1 MTTKV
6 HPARVRDVRIFG
18 IIVGVLIALTG
29 LPILLGGI
37 GLVAWVG
44 DGSGIEIP
52 LKGFTA
58 PPSAVAI
65 VSPEFSINT
74 NDLPSQVR
82 DAAVIL
88 RIIPTAG
95 DGPLF
100 LGIAPATKINRYL
113 RNASTARLETS
124 GTQTNGENQPPDPQQ
139 ALTDGV
145 DVKLVLVPGK
155 RKLVPAPTAMQF
167 WTRSVLVDDAGEIT
181 LTPDDLSGKNARA
194 VVMRADGKPGIAAS
208 ATAYFRVPFLTTIG
222 WYLLLIGFVVMGLGI
237 GLILLI
243 VLRKPKQPDDT
254 TPGDPI
260 LTRPP
265 ISTRRRLQTRHSRLH
280 RSTQRR
286 RPSTPRRPQPMLR
299 NQR

>member
-1 MTTKV
+1 
-6 HPARVRDVRIFG
+6 VRIFG

-29 LPILLGGI
+29 LPLLLGGI

-44 DGSGIEIP
+44 DGSGIKIP

-65 VSPEFSINT
+65 ILPAFSIKAT
-74 NDLPSQVR
+74 DLPSQIR
-82 DAAVIL
+82 DASLIL
-88 RIIPTAG
+88 SITPTAG

-155 RKLVPAPTAMQF
+155 RKLVPAPTAQQF
-167 WTRSVLVDDAGEIT
+167 WTRSVLVDGSGEIT

-194 VVMRADGKPGIAAS
+194 VVMRADGKPGIAAD
-208 ATAYFRVPFLTTIG
+208 ATAHFRVPLLTTIG
-222 WYLLLIGFVVMGLGI
+222 WYLLLIGFVVMALGI

-243 VLRKPKQPDDT
+243 LWRKPKHPDGTAPADT
-254 TPGDPI
+254 TLAP
-260 LTRPP
+260 PP
-265 ISTRRRLQTRHSRLH
+265 IDPKAPAVDTASPAADAS
-280 RSTQRR
+280 
-286 RPSTPRRPQPMLR
+286 QPAV
-299 NQR
+299 NTAGPPDVPAD

>member
-1 MTTKV
+1 M
-6 HPARVRDVRIFG
+6 RIFG

-44 DGSGIEIP
+44 DGSGIKIP
-52 LKGFTA
+52 LKGFKA

-65 VSPEFSINT
+65 ILPAFSIKAT
-74 NDLPSQVR
+74 DLPSQVR
-82 DAAVIL
+82 DAALIL
-88 RIIPTAG
+88 RVTPAAG

-100 LGIAPATKINRYL
+100 LGIAPATEINRYL

-145 DVKLVLVPGK
+145 DVELVLVPGK

-167 WTRSVLVDDAGEIT
+167 WTRSVLVDGSGEIT

-194 VVMRADGKPGIAAS
+194 VVMRADGKPGIAAD
-208 ATAYFRVPFLTTIG
+208 ATAHFRVPFLTTIG

-243 VLRKPKQPDDT
+243 LLRKPKQPGDT

-265 ISTRRRLQTRHSRLH
+265 IDPTTPTDTTLAPPPIDPKAPAVDTASPAANASQPAVNTA
-280 RSTQRR
+280 
-286 RPSTPRRPQPMLR
+286 RPPDVPAD
-299 NQR
+299 

>member
-1 MTTKV
+1 M
-6 HPARVRDVRIFG
+6 RIFG

-44 DGSGIEIP
+44 DGSGIKIP

-65 VSPEFSINT
+65 ILPVFSIKAT
-74 NDLPSQVR
+74 DLPSQVR
-82 DAAVIL
+82 DAALIL
-88 RIIPTAG
+88 SITPTAG

-167 WTRSVLVDDAGEIT
+167 WTRSVLVDGSGEIT

-194 VVMRADGKPGIAAS
+194 VVMRADGKPGIAAD
-208 ATAYFRVPFLTTIG
+208 ATVHFRVPFLTTIG
-222 WYLLLIGFVVMGLGI
+222 WYTLLIGFVVMGLGI

-254 TPGDPI
+254 APVDTTLAPPPI
-260 LTRPP
+260 DTKAPAVDTASPAADASQPAVNTARPP
-265 ISTRRRLQTRHSRLH
+265 DV
-280 RSTQRR
+280 
-286 RPSTPRRPQPMLR
+286 PKD
-299 NQR
+299 

>member
-1 MTTKV
+1 M
-6 HPARVRDVRIFG
+6 RIFG

-29 LPILLGGI
+29 LPLLLGGI

-44 DGSGIEIP
+44 DGSGIKIP

-65 VSPEFSINT
+65 ILPAFSIKAT
-74 NDLPSQVR
+74 DLPSQVR
-82 DAAVIL
+82 DAALIL
-88 RIIPTAG
+88 SITPTAG

-124 GTQTNGENQPPDPQQ
+124 GTQTNGENQPPNPQQ

-155 RKLVPAPTAMQF
+155 RKLVPTPTAMQF
-167 WTRSVLVDDAGEIT
+167 WTRSVLVDDSGEIT

-194 VVMRADGKPGIAAS
+194 VVMRADGKPGIAAD
-208 ATAYFRVPFLTTIG
+208 ATVHFRVPFLTTID

-254 TPGDPI
+254 APGDPI

-265 ISTRRRLQTRHSRLH
+265 ISTRRRLPTRHSRLH

>member
-1 MTTKV
+1 MR
-6 HPARVRDVRIFG
+6 PNRIREVRIFG

-29 LPILLGGI
+29 LPLLLGGI

-44 DGSGIEIP
+44 DGSGIKIP

-65 VSPEFSINT
+65 ILPAFSIKAT
-74 NDLPSQVR
+74 DLPSQIR
-82 DAAVIL
+82 DASLIL
-88 RIIPTAG
+88 SITPTAG

-167 WTRSVLVDDAGEIT
+167 WTRSVLVDDSGEIT

-194 VVMRADGKPGIAAS
+194 VVMRADGKPGIAAD
-208 ATAYFRVPFLTTIG
+208 ATAHFRVPLLTTIG
-222 WYLLLIGFVVMGLGI
+222 WYLLLIGFVVMALGI

-243 VLRKPKQPDDT
+243 LRRKPKHPDGTAPADT
-254 TPGDPI
+254 TLAP
-260 LTRPP
+260 PP
-265 ISTRRRLQTRHSRLH
+265 IDPKAPAVDTASPAADAS
-280 RSTQRR
+280 
-286 RPSTPRRPQPMLR
+286 QPAV
-299 NQR
+299 NTAGPPDVPAD

>member
-1 MTTKV
+1 MR
-6 HPARVRDVRIFG
+6 PNRIREVRIFG

-29 LPILLGGI
+29 LPLLLGGI

-44 DGSGIEIP
+44 DGSGIKIP

-65 VSPEFSINT
+65 ILPAFSIKAT
-74 NDLPSQVR
+74 DLPSQVR
-82 DAAVIL
+82 DAALIL
-88 RIIPTAG
+88 SITPTAG

-113 RNASTARLETS
+113 HNASTARLETS

-167 WTRSVLVDDAGEIT
+167 WTRSVLVDGSGEIT

-194 VVMRADGKPGIAAS
+194 VVMRADGKPGIAAD
-208 ATAYFRVPFLTTIG
+208 ATAHFRVPFLTTIG
-222 WYLLLIGFVVMGLGI
+222 WYTLLIGFVVMGLGI

-243 VLRKPKQPDDT
+243 VLRKPKQPNDT
-254 TPGDPI
+254 APGDPI

-265 ISTRRRLQTRHSRLH
+265 IDPTAPAVDTASPAANASQPAVNTA
-280 RSTQRR
+280 
-286 RPSTPRRPQPMLR
+286 RPPDVPAD
-299 NQR
+299 